1 MVGILSRMKLSSNT
15 DHRATFNIH
24 VRGSNDVWNFTA
36 CTELKLPNTGSVLSR
51 VRATGGHW
59 WLEK

>member
-1 MVGILSRMKLSSNT
+1 MVGILSRMKLSSNV
-15 DHRATFNIH
+15 TFNIH
-24 VRGSNDVWNFTA
+24 VRGSNELWNFTA
-36 CTELKLPNTGSVLSR
+36 STDPKLPNTGSVLSR

>member
-15 DHRATFNIH
+15 DHKVAFNIYTS
-24 VRGSNDVWNFTA
+24 VAATRCGP
-36 CTELKLPNTGSVLSR
+36 KLPNTGSVLSR